1 MSHFVKV
8 YGSILYSSIWAED
21 HPTRILWI
29 TMLAMADSTGYVEA
43 ATPGLA
49 RVANISGEECKRAL
63 EILQAPD
70 LESKSQDWAGARV
83 EKVEGGWQ
91 LLNYQR
97 YREQRTE
104 SQVKRAERQARYR
117 AKVKASTVDDVDGQ
131 RGEGRGERGDER
143 RSSGERRKPR
153 EISEHPSKQSPE
165 PAPTTAK
172 GKAVVVRDHN
182 WVETMVQALTK
193 NDWASG
199 RATKEALVAFNF
211 HRWVNGTTNRQI
223 FSGVRE
229 TRAAKLIKQYGLVRV
244 LLAIAG
250 QQTHPDFN
258 QQDGRTFRGWDNL
271 FRVEKGLEN
280 IEKCSDHA
288 LKRGEVKSVMR
299 ALGRLQDERGWEPT
313 EADAELFTTM
323 GGTSG

>member
-1 MSHFVKV
+1 MHFVKV

-29 TMLAMADSTGYVEA
+29 TLLAMADSTGYVEA

-49 RVANISGEECKRAL
+49 RVANITGEECKRAL

-70 LESKSQDWAGARV
+70 IESKNQDYGGARV

-117 AKVKASTVDDVDGQ
+117 AKQKASTVDDVDDQ
-131 RGEGRGERGDER
+131 KGEGRGERGDR
-143 RSSGERRKPR
+143 RNSGERRKPR

-182 WVETMVQALTK
+182 WVETMVQHLTK
-193 NDWASG
+193 SDWVSG
-199 RATKEALVAFNF
+199 RAVKEALVAFNF
-211 HRWVNGTTNRQI
+211 HRWVNQTTNRQI

-229 TRAAKLIKQYGLVRV
+229 ARAAKLIKQYGLVRV
-244 LLAIAG
+244 LLAIQG
-250 QQTHPDFN
+250 QQSHPDFN
-258 QQDGRTFRGWDNL
+258 QRDGRTFRGWDNL

-280 IEKCSDHA
+280 VEKCSDHA
-288 LKRGEVKSVMR
+288 LKRGDVRSVLR
-299 ALGRLQDERGWEPT
+299 ALGRLQEERGWTPT
-313 EADAELFTTM
+313 EADTELFETI

>member
-131 RGEGRGERGDER
+131 RGEGRGETRD
-143 RSSGERRKPR
+143 
-153 EISEHPSKQSPE
+153 
-165 PAPTTAK
+165 
-172 GKAVVVRDHN
+172 VLVVRDVN
-182 WVETMVQALTK
+182 LERSLSIPANSRRSLLRRRR
-193 NDWASG
+193 
-199 RATKEALVAFNF
+199 RAR
-211 HRWVNGTTNRQI
+211 RWWSGTT
-223 FSGVRE
+223 
-229 TRAAKLIKQYGLVRV
+229 T
-244 LLAIAG
+244 
-250 QQTHPDFN
+250 
-258 QQDGRTFRGWDNL
+258 GW
-271 FRVEKGLEN
+271 RRW
-280 IEKCSDHA
+280 S
-288 LKRGEVKSVMR
+288 R
-299 ALGRLQDERGWEPT
+299 P
-313 EADAELFTTM
+313 
-323 GGTSG
+323 